1 MVANMILGG
10 DRTMKKFDSASRSLI
25 LLLFMIVILMPG
37 RLLSGQSNLSASPTQ
52 GVVLVTNNLDL
63 DFSKYKV
70 TFIELGAD
78 RCIPCKAM
86 QPIMKEMA
94 KEYAGKIQVVFY
106 DVWKDPAPARKYG
119 IQLIPTQVFVDQGGK
134 EIFRHVGFYAKEEML
149 SMLKEK
155 GIL

>member
-1 MVANMILGG
+1 ME
-10 DRTMKKFDSASRSLI
+10 KFDSASRFLI
-25 LLLFMIVILMPG
+25 LLLFIPIILVPG
-37 RLLSGQSNLSASPTQ
+37 RSQSGQSRSSVSPTE
-52 GVVLVTNNLDL
+52 GVVLVTNSLDL
-63 DFSKYKV
+63 DFSKHKV

-119 IQLIPTQVFVDQGGK
+119 IQLIPTQVFIDQNGK
-134 EIFRHVGFYAKEEML
+134 EIHRHVGFYAKEEML
-149 SMLKEK
+149 EMLKEK
-155 GIL
+155 GII